1 MEKIIEVNKI
11 KSGLDEYLE
20 EVKKGEIFV
29 ISSRSKPKGVLLSY
43 SKYEELKDLV
53 ERAKQLEASQMLSEF
68 REKAARAGI
77 TEADVKEEIEKVRT
91 SCGQ

>member
-11 KSGLDEYLE
+11 KSRLDECLE

-53 ERAKQLEASQMLSEF
+53 ERAKQLKLLKMLSEF
-68 REKAARAGI
+68 RGKKPQECR
-77 TEADVKEEIEKVRT
+77 DY
-91 SCGQ
+91 